1 MAITKYLEIKING
14 DKANFT
20 EKFYIYQNDRGIELN
35 IKVVIPNL
43 QIGRRYLS
51 LLRDLNDAMCKATI
65 QKPNKEIICKDNGII
80 SNDMIIF
87 TIDHEL
93 TDDLDEVGFYKIQ
106 FHIYDSENNRITI
119 PPVEF
124 EVKSLIGII
133 PDTI

>member
-1 MAITKYLEIKING
+1 MAIIKNLEIKING
-14 DKANFT
+14 EEANFS

-43 QIGRRYLS
+43 QIGRRYSS

-124 EVKSLIGII
+124 EVKSLIGVI